1 MLTVLP
7 TAWDGFDPAIDDWPP
22 AAEATDTGT
31 SDVATPLAAGCG
43 LLKTPGTEPREEGV
57 DTSAGVEVT
66 EASCRLPGT
75 APVTAE
81 TAGLVMTEIAVGF
94 CKLPAIA
101 DAGREL
107 LGSFKVPAAAPTS
120 AAVDLTVDETLGSF
134 QFTGKAP
141 VTAIEGVVVDVTV
154 DLAVDV
160 TVAVTV
166 DETART
172 EWCIPLSCAEWP
184 NGWL

>member
-1 MLTVLP
+1 MLTVLLA
-7 TAWDGFDPAIDDWPP
+7 AWDGFDPAIGDWPP
-22 AAEATDTGT
+22 AEATDTAT
-31 SDVATPLAAGCG
+31 RDVAMPLAAGCG
-43 LLKTPGTEPREEGV
+43 LLKTPGIEPREEGV

-75 APVTAE
+75 APVTVA
-81 TAGLVMTEIAVGF
+81 TTGLVMTEIAVGF

-101 DAGREL
+101 DAAGEL

-120 AAVDLTVDETLGSF
+120 AVVDLTVDETLGSF
-134 QFTGKAP
+134 KFPGKAP

-154 DLAVDV
+154 DLTVD
-160 TVAVTV
+160 VTV

-172 EWCIPLSCAEWP
+172 EWCIPLSSAEWAK
-184 NGWL
+184 GWL

>member
-43 LLKTPGTEPREEGV
+43 LLKT
-57 DTSAGVEVT
+57 
-66 EASCRLPGT
+66 PGT

-134 QFTGKAP
+134 KFPGKAP